1 MPTFLRQAHPHTAA
15 DLQQASLVRPAAAS
29 YCCSAPSVL
38 QLGVGTTRTYYYDPQ
53 TQMWRPAGQHGAQS
67 GSTSSSGEASTDD
80 GGSLLA
86 SLVVGLTSLI
96 ATATLTVLIARFV
109 VTARHNGVGRTL
121 RRMLFEGF
129 GGGWGGRRE
138 QGAAGDAAGRRPVAR
153 TRSERIEHVAKL
165 MQVGSAVAA
174 ARSACAGLLRMP
186 SRAAPCP
193 TLGQAR

>member
-1 MPTFLRQAHPHTAA
+1 MPTLLRQAHLHTAA

-67 GSTSSSGEASTDD
+67 GSTSSSGQASTNDE
-80 GGSLLA
+80 GSLLA

-129 GGGWGGRRE
+129 GGGWGGARRE

-165 MQVGSAVAA
+165 MQVGSAAAA
-174 ARSACAGLLRMP
+174 ARPGGARLL
-186 SRAAPCP
+186 
-193 TLGQAR
+193 